1 VLDDMGNLIN
11 IPQLAPSEAHQTLGV
26 HLAPDGNNEDEFN
39 YLLKVAKNWL
49 TSMSAAKVTH
59 VAVELSLCPV
69 ILHKI
74 VYLLVATTLTLKQCN
89 AIMSPVLAAGL
100 LAAGITWTFPRAMVH
115 SPWQWGGLNIPNLFT
130 KQTIKHIHMA
140 LKYRGRLNDITGSLL
155 QASSKAL

>member
-1 VLDDMGNLIN
+1 M
-11 IPQLAPSEAHQTLGV
+11 A
-26 HLAPDGNNEDEFN
+26 
-39 YLLKVAKNWL
+39 
-49 TSMSAAKVTH
+49 AAKVTH
-59 VAVELSLCPV
+59 TAAEFGLQQV
-69 ILHKI
+69 ILCKL
-74 VYLLVATTLTLKQCN
+74 VYPLVAMTLMLKQCN

-115 SPWQWGGLNIPNLFT
+115 SPWQCGGLNIPNLFT